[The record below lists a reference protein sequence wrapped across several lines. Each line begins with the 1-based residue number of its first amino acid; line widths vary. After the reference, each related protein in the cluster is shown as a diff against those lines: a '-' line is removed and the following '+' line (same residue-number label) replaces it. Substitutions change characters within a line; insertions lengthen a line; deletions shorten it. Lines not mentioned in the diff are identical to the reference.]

1 MNFPDWSLLSL
12 LLNGN
17 ARYGNKQ
24 RQHEALELEIR
35 IRIRNYLLIFEKSY
49 KTKKVELNARSWSPI
64 PVKNPI
70 EMGREK
76 FPQETNANG

>member
-17 ARYGNKQ
+17 KQ
-24 RQHEALELEIR
+24 RQNEALELEIRIRIR

-49 KTKKVELNARSWSPI
+49 KTKKVELKTRSWFPI
-64 PVKNPI
+64 PVKNSI
-70 EMGREK
+70 KIGREK
-76 FPQETNANG
+76 LPQEINANG